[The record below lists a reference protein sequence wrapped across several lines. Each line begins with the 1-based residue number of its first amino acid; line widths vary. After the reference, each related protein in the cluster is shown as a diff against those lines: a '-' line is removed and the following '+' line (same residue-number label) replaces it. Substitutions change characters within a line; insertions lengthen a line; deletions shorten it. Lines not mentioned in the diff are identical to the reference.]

1 MSNSKSAQPR
11 DQLNTLMLLAITTL
25 SASNML
31 VGILTQNTFLII
43 ASAVLAAAFAG
54 IYLLRTRLFANRSKS
69 VLSSKGN
76 TSGYGPKL
84 PIWVFP
90 VILFVALPG
99 LLLLMQ
105 SILPAS

>member
-1 MSNSKSAQPR
+1 MLNSKSAPPR
-11 DQLNTLMLLAITTL
+11 NQLNTLMLLAITTL

-43 ASAVLAAAFAG
+43 ASAILAAAFAI
-54 IYLLRTRLFANRSKS
+54 IYLLRTRLFTARSRS
-69 VLSSKGN
+69 ALGSKETTGI
-76 TSGYGPKL
+76 YGPKL
-84 PIWVFP
+84 PIWLFP
-90 VILFVALPG
+90 AILFIALPG

>member
-1 MSNSKSAQPR
+1 MLNSKSAPPR
-11 DQLNTLMLLAITTL
+11 NQLNTLMLLAITTL

-43 ASAVLAAAFAG
+43 ASALLAAAFAI
-54 IYLLRTRLFANRSKS
+54 IYLLRTRLFAGKS
-69 VLSSKGN
+69 QPAVSSTELTK
-76 TSGYGPKL
+76 GYGPKL

-90 VILFVALPG
+90 AILFIALPG

-105 SILPAS
+105 AILPKG